1 MLVIFHLVL
10 DNMSILIC
18 TIWIMILEAIFMAN
32 YPDCIMMICIL
43 SWELLLTA
51 FKNISTL
58 MMFILF
64 TFKIIYSVDTI
75 TFAMFDSYT
84 SVVCINVLCMHM
96 FFDVSSPWNV

>member
-1 MLVIFHLVL
+1 
-10 DNMSILIC
+10 
-18 TIWIMILEAIFMAN
+18 
-32 YPDCIMMICIL
+32 
-43 SWELLLTA
+43 
-51 FKNISTL
+51 